1 MPHQE
6 SFSFILSQRGI
17 EIDPAKA
24 KAIIEMPPP
33 QREKEGRG
41 FDGRIEY
48 YSRFIARLTPIC
60 EPILK
65 LLRKNSPGQWNEECQ
80 KAFELIKPVLMNPP
94 VLVPPVPGR
103 PL

>member
-1 MPHQE
+1 LTFLRCFQCASGVLE
-6 SFSFILSQRGI
+6 SGKGEGKKDLGLSYS
-17 EIDPAKA
+17 EDKT

-60 EPILK
+60 KPI
-65 LLRKNSPGQWNEECQ
+65 Q
-80 KAFELIKPVLMNPP
+80 I
-94 VLVPPVPGR
+94 
-103 PL
+103 